1 MADPLAEESKKYC
14 VGGLVPY
21 NKTKAQYYLVEV
33 IGKKE
38 RIPLRF
44 GLKDGTEEVE
54 RCLRARYGASC
65 TREFLTLLDNQ
76 LAPSE
81 DDNEIWGPWR
91 SEHAIMTA
99 LKVAEILTSSKTLSF
114 ADHISRKIYQSCQS
128 SRLKSVSWNGTVA
141 AAPPLQHLVPRVS
154 EEDRISFH
162 PKMTMNRE

>member
-1 MADPLAEESKKYC
+1 MADLLAEESQKYC

-21 NKTKAQYYLVEV
+21 NKMRAQYYLVEV

-54 RCLRARYGASC
+54 MCMKARYGAAHTS
-65 TREFLTLLDNQ
+65 EFSTLLKNQ

-91 SEHAIMTA
+91 SEYAVIMELRVA
-99 LKVAEILTSSKTLSF
+99 RNLIGSKVCSLLNMYAGKPF
-114 ADHISRKIYQSCQS
+114 
-128 SRLKSVSWNGTVA
+128 
-141 AAPPLQHLVPRVS
+141 
-154 EEDRISFH
+154 
-162 PKMTMNRE
+162 

>member
-1 MADPLAEESKKYC
+1 MADPLAEESQKYC

-44 GLKDGTEEVE
+44 GLKDGAEEVE
-54 RCLRARYGASC
+54 MCMRARYGAAYTS
-65 TREFLTLLDNQ
+65 EFSTLLNSQ

-91 SEHAIMTA
+91 SEYAVITE
-99 LKVAEILTSSKTLSF
+99 LKVAGIFISTQFPLLLNMYTGKPIEI
-114 ADHISRKIYQSCQS
+114 ANAVCSRAYHGMGQWQ
-128 SRLKSVSWNGTVA
+128 
-141 AAPPLQHLVPRVS
+141 QHPRS
-154 EEDRISFH
+154 N
-162 PKMTMNRE
+162 T

>member
-99 LKVAEILTSSKTLSF
+99 LKVAEMLISSKRCLLLIMYPGKSIKV
-114 ADHISRKIYQSCQS
+114 AKAVGSRAYHGMGQWQ
-128 SRLKSVSWNGTVA
+128 
-141 AAPPLQHLVPRVS
+141 QHPCS
-154 EEDRISFH
+154 N
-162 PKMTMNRE
+162 T